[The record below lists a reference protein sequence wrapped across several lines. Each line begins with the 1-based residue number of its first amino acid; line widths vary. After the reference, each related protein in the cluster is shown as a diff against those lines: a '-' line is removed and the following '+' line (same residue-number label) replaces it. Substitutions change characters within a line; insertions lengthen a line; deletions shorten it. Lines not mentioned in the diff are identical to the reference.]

1 MTNKAP
7 TRLFVLGAL
16 SVLLFACSGA
26 QGNYPPP
33 ANPFLSGAPALD
45 HTTLAQPTKAVL
57 VWLEAQGTTAPPES
71 AQRALA
77 EKIKQK
83 FPAGK
88 PLEIVGV
95 TTIPAPSGDPLP
107 ELRKASAPFQARH
120 ALVVMPNAAEM
131 SSPVWLKY
139 GQDGSGAG
147 TRTDSYISIALV
159 AVDLNTGTRL
169 FSVMSN
175 GEARLW
181 KMDYE
186 DARPFY
192 PRISPGAYSSAFIYP
207 ERSSFPPGEV
217 RAVALEEAVKSLIYK
232 LDQAIGG

>member
-1 MTNKAP
+1 MGKT
-7 TRLFVLGAL
+7 
-16 SVLLFACSGA
+16 S
-26 QGNYPPP
+26 
-33 ANPFLSGAPALD
+33 
-45 HTTLAQPTKAVL
+45 LAQPTKAVL
-57 VWLEAQGTTAPPES
+57 VWLESHGAAPSES

-77 EKIKQK
+77 EKIKQQ
-83 FPAGK
+83 FSAGK

-95 TTIPAPSGDPLP
+95 TTIPTPTGDPLP
-107 ELRKASAPFQARH
+107 EIRQASAPFQVGQ

-139 GQDGSGAG
+139 GQNGSGVG

-159 AVDLNTGTRL
+159 AVDLTTGAKL
-169 FSVMSN
+169 FSVASN

-186 DARPFY
+186 DARPYY

-207 ERSSFPPGEV
+207 TGSAFAPGEV
-217 RAVALEEAVKSLIYK
+217 RAVALEEAVKGLIYK
-232 LDQAIGG
+232 LDMASGS

>member
-1 MTNKAP
+1 MTSKGTA
-7 TRLFVLGAL
+7 RIFVLGVL

-26 QGNYPPP
+26 QESYPPP

-45 HTTLAQPTKAVL
+45 KTTLAQPTKAVL

-77 EKIKQK
+77 EKIKEK
-83 FPAGK
+83 FSAGK

-95 TTIPAPSGDPLP
+95 TTIPAPAGDPLP
-107 ELRKASAPFQARH
+107 ELRKASAPFQVRQ

-139 GQDGSGAG
+139 GQNGSGPG
-147 TRTDSYISIALV
+147 TRTDSYISISLV
-159 AVDLNTGTRL
+159 AVDLDTGKKL

-175 GEARLW
+175 GAARLW

-207 ERSSFPPGEV
+207 ERNAFPPGEV
-217 RAVALEEAVKSLIYK
+217 RTVALEDAVNGLIYK
-232 LDQAIGG
+232 LDQAIGS

>member
-1 MTNKAP
+1 MTSKGT
-7 TRLFVLGAL
+7 TRIFVLSAL
-16 SVLLFACSGA
+16 SVSLFACSGA
-26 QGNYPPP
+26 QVSYPPP
-33 ANPFLSGAPALD
+33 ANPFLSGAPALEK
-45 HTTLAQPTKAVL
+45 TTLAQPTKAVL

-77 EKIKQK
+77 EKIKEK
-83 FPAGK
+83 FSAGK

-95 TTIPAPSGDPLP
+95 TTIPTPSGDPLP
-107 ELRKASAPFQARH
+107 ELRKASAPFNVRQ
-120 ALVVMPNAAEM
+120 ALVVMPTAAEM

-139 GQDGSGAG
+139 GQNGSGVG

-169 FSVMSN
+169 FSVLSN

-207 ERSSFPPGEV
+207 ERNAFPPGEV
-217 RAVALEEAVKSLIYK
+217 RAVALEEAVKGLLYK
-232 LDQAIGG
+232 LDLAIGS